1 MVEQKSAITFPQEGV
16 RAVNVPLESIE
27 FRPDSGVVRS
37 LDSNYNGEITELD
50 GGFQKIRSMLIFS
63 SVDCRLEGVYDEPLP
78 LQAGWNPIQ
87 NMPAQEQ
94 FKLDMGALAGNLD
107 PAEAQ
112 LQVYLFNTSTLPVP
126 VDSKKVRATNSV
138 SGITIDSTSW
148 TTVLKQPSFPFDNE
162 TLSFSN
168 DGSNDLEFRVLT
180 YHGGKTRQAPVTASG
195 SRTATLAGNDPDEYF
210 NNSVPAEMIE
220 LQARI
225 ATSGNSTKISAEF
238 TGEN

>member
-1 MVEQKSAITFPQEGV
+1 
-16 RAVNVPLESIE
+16 
-27 FRPDSGVVRS
+27 
-37 LDSNYNGEITELD
+37 
-50 GGFQKIRSMLIFS
+50 MLIFS
-63 SVDCRLEGVYDEPLP
+63 TVDCRLEGVYDEPLP

-87 NMPAQEQ
+87 NIPPQEQ
-94 FKLDMGALAGNLD
+94 FVLDMGALAGNLD

-112 LQVYLFNTSTLPVP
+112 LQVYLFNTSTLPTP

-138 SGITIDSTSW
+138 EDIDIDSTSW
-148 TTVLKQPSFPFDNE
+148 KTVMRQPAFPFDHE

-168 DGSNDLEFRVLT
+168 EGSSDLEFRVLT
-180 YHGGKTRQAPVTASG
+180 HHAGKTRKAPVKADG
-195 SRTATLAGNDPDEYF
+195 SRKASLAGNEPNKYF